1 MTAILPVTDESITTI
16 DVSPNP
22 PKLESSSTS
31 SSAEDSKGEII
42 VRAAEYTWSDT
53 AFEAPPNAGGEGDDA
68 WANEPSVFDDAE
80 LAKFYWPRKDYEGIH
95 RFFPDFK
102 WTKAEEK
109 RFISQAT
116 LTTD

>member
-1 MTAILPVTDESITTI
+1 MTALPPVTDASITPI
-16 DVSPNP
+16 AASPEP
-22 PKLESSSTS
+22 PKLESSTTS
-31 SSAEDSKGEII
+31 SSVENSKDEVN
-42 VRAAEYTWSDT
+42 VRATEYTWSDK

-109 RFISQAT
+109 R
-116 LTTD
+116 